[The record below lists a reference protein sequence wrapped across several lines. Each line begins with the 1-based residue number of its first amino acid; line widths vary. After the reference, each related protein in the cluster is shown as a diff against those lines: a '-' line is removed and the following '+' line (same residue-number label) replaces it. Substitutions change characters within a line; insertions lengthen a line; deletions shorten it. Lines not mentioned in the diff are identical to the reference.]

1 MESTETEVRHEDP
14 PETVNEVVS
23 AEPKASQ
30 SSDHSFVPEGSGA
43 RLAAR
48 PLTDEVKNIDLDTAE
63 KRGGPEQEMAA
74 LREDM
79 GITETVDPL
88 KALLEAPIGPQSGV
102 WKCPR
107 LNTEFTIRSLDN
119 DAYAEAQEEA
129 TRYARN
135 RRTGRMEKDIDG
147 ATLSFLVCVAGT
159 TNPNF
164 NAEPV
169 KARFHAMSARD
180 AVKKALLPGEI
191 DKLAEK
197 ILQLSGFDED
207 VEEQGKD

>member
-1 MESTETEVRHEDP
+1 MESTETEARHEDP
-14 PETVNEVVS
+14 PETVDEVVQ
-23 AEPKASQ
+23 AQQ

-79 GITETVDPL
+79 GITDTVDPL

-102 WKCPR
+102 WKCRR
-107 LNTEFTIRSLDN
+107 LNSDFKIRSLDN

-191 DKLAEK
+191 DQLAEK